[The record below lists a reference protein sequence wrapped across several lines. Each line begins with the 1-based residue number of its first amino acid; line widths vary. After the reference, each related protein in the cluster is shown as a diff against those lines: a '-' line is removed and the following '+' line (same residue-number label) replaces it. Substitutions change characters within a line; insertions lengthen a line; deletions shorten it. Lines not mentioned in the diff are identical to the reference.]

1 MPHPRPLRLAVNA
14 PLPRHA
20 HQEDLLGRLLQ
31 SCFGEL
37 AAPELAL
44 LREQLEWVELAAG
57 QVLMAQGEAADSMYI
72 TVSGRLRVFVQD
84 ESGAPRRVRDLARGQ
99 LIGEMALYTG
109 EPRSA
114 TVVAVRESV
123 LVRLPQRGFEQL
135 VARSSQASVAMTRQ
149 LIRRLQ
155 KPQQQREP
163 NERPVAMGLLP
174 ISAGVDAAAFARSLA
189 QALSAIGRV
198 RLVDADAVDGAL
210 GPGAAQRTGGD
221 ERPLA
226 LLLDRLEAEA
236 DFVLLVGDDRPTAW
250 TRRCARHC
258 DELLLLADAAQP
270 PALHATEQQC
280 LQPAAAAA
288 APLQARAA
296 EVLVLLH
303 DEHTRLPAHT
313 AAWLARRPLD
323 DHVHLRRNHARD
335 LARLARLQSRTGI
348 GLVLAG
354 GGARGFAHLGVL
366 QALRDAGV
374 EVDRVGGTSIGSVMA
389 AMAAAEPPLDEA
401 IAMLRSAFAIN
412 PTGDINLVPMISLIR
427 GRRLRRIVSHAAFS
441 LLGGPAAI
449 EDLWKGFFCVATNF
463 TQQRE
468 QVLDRGD
475 LVTAL
480 LASTAIPGALP
491 PVLHGGE
498 LLCDGGSFNNFPAD
512 VMQRMRG
519 IGTVIGVDLA
529 LQQPRP
535 LDLPELPGPWA
546 LAWDRLRSP
555 RRRKYALPSLTSFL
569 WGVTMLYSASRR
581 QQARACCDLCFNPP
595 LHRVGM
601 LQWNRFDKI
610 QRQGREHAQQ
620 VLQQLPPAL
629 RRRIGAREPA

>member
-1 MPHPRPLRLAVNA
+1 MPRLAVNA

-57 QVLMAQGEAADSMYI
+57 QVLMAQGQAADSMYI
-72 TVSGRLRVFVQD
+72 TVSGRLRVFVQGD
-84 ESGAPRRVRDLARGQ
+84 AGRPQRVRDLARGQ
-99 LIGEMALYTG
+99 VIGEMALYTG

-123 LVRLPQRGFEQL
+123 LVRLPRQGFEQL
-135 VARSSQASVAMTRQ
+135 VARSSQASMAMTRQ
-149 LIRRLQ
+149 LIRRMQ
-155 KPQQQREP
+155 QQQQQQRP
-163 NERPVAMGLLP
+163 RDGAERPVAMGLLP
-174 ISAGVDAAAFARSLA
+174 ISAGVDAAAFARGLA
-189 QALSAIGRV
+189 QALAAIGRV
-198 RLVDADAVDGAL
+198 RLVDADAVDREL
-210 GPGAAQRTGGD
+210 GPGAAQHSGGD
-221 ERPLA
+221 ERPIA

-236 DFVLLVGDDRPTAW
+236 DFVLLVGDGEPGAW
-250 TRRCARHC
+250 TRRCSRHC

-270 PALHATEQQC
+270 PALHATERQC
-280 LQPAAAAA
+280 LLPAAAAA
-288 APLQARAA
+288 PFQARAA

-303 DEHTRLPAHT
+303 DEQRRLPVDT

-323 DHVHLRRNHARD
+323 DHVHLRRGHARD

-374 EVDRVGGTSIGSVMA
+374 EVDRVGGTSIGAVMA
-389 AMAAAEPPLDEA
+389 ATAAAEAPLDEA
-401 IAMLRSAFAIN
+401 VEVLRRAFAIN
-412 PTGDINLVPMISLIR
+412 PTGDFNVFPVISLIR
-427 GRRLRRIVSHAAFS
+427 GRRLRRTVGQAALS
-441 LLGGPAAI
+441 LLGAPAAI
-449 EDLWKGFFCVATNF
+449 EDLWKGFFCVAANF

-475 LVTAL
+475 LVAAL

-491 PVLHGGE
+491 PVLRGGE

-512 VMQRMRG
+512 VMRRMRG

-535 LDLPELPGPWA
+535 LDLPELPGAWA
-546 LAWDRLRSP
+546 LAWDRLRPP
-555 RRRKYALPSLTSFL
+555 RRRKYALPSLTSYL
-569 WGVTMLYSASRR
+569 LGVTMLYSASRR
-581 QQARACCDLCFNPP
+581 EQARACCDLCFNPP
-595 LHRVGM
+595 LHHVGM

-610 QRQGREHAQQ
+610 RRQGREHAQQ

-629 RRRIGAREPA
+629 RRRIGAMEEA

>member
-1 MPHPRPLRLAVNA
+1 VPRLAVNV
-14 PLPRHA
+14 PPPRHA

-37 AAPELAL
+37 GAPELAL

-57 QVLMAQGEAADSMYI
+57 QVLMTQGQAADSMYI
-72 TVSGRLRVFVQD
+72 TVSGRLRVFVHD
-84 ESGAPRRVRDLARGQ
+84 EAGPPRRVRELGRGQ
-99 LIGEMALYTG
+99 VIGEMALYTG

-114 TVVAVRESV
+114 TVVAIRESV
-123 LVRLPQRGFEQL
+123 LVRLPRHGFEQL
-135 VARSSQASVAMTRQ
+135 VARSPQASVAMTREV
-149 LIRRLQ
+149 IRRLQ
-155 KPQQQREP
+155 RQPSHDSA
-163 NERPVAMGLLP
+163 ERPVTMGLLP
-174 ISAGVDAAAFARSLA
+174 VSAGVDTADFARGLA
-189 QALSAIGRV
+189 QALAAIGRV
-198 RLVDADAVDGAL
+198 HVVDAAAVDRAL
-210 GPGAAQRTGGD
+210 GPGAAQRSGGD

-236 DFVLLVGDDRPTAW
+236 DFVLLLGDDAPGGW
-250 TRRCARHC
+250 TRRCARHS
-258 DELLLLADAAQP
+258 DELLLLADATQP
-270 PALHATEQQC
+270 PALHATEQQ
-280 LQPAAAAA
+280 LLLPAAAA

-303 DEHTRLPAHT
+303 DEHTRLPAGT

-323 DHVHLRRNHARD
+323 DHVHLRRGHAGD
-335 LARLARLQSRTGI
+335 LARLARLQSRTAV

-366 QALRDAGV
+366 QALREAGV
-374 EVDRVGGTSIGSVMA
+374 EVDRVGGTSIGAVMA
-389 AMAAAEPPLDEA
+389 AMAAADPPLDEA
-401 IAMLRSAFAIN
+401 IGVLRQAFSIN
-412 PTGDINLVPMISLIR
+412 PTGDFNLVPVISLIR
-427 GRRLRRIVSHAAFS
+427 GRRLRRTVSQAALS

-468 QVLDRGD
+468 LVLERGD

-498 LLCDGGSFNNFPAD
+498 LLCDGGSLNNFPTD
-512 VMQRMRG
+512 VMRRMRG
-519 IGTVIGVDLA
+519 VGTVIGVDLA

-535 LDLPELPGPWA
+535 LDLAELPGAWA
-546 LAWDRLRSP
+546 LAWDRLRP
-555 RRRKYALPSLTSFL
+555 LRRRKYELPSLTSL
-569 WGVTMLYSASRR
+569 LLGVTMLYSASRR
-581 QQARACCDLCFNPP
+581 QQARASCELCFNPP

-620 VLQQLPPAL
+620 VLRQLPPGL
-629 RRRIGAREPA
+629 RRRLGAREPG

>member
-1 MPHPRPLRLAVNA
+1 VNA

-57 QVLMAQGEAADSMYI
+57 QVLMAQGQAADSMYI

-84 ESGAPRRVRDLARGQ
+84 EAGAPRRVRDLARGQ
-99 LIGEMALYTG
+99 VIGEMALYTG

-123 LVRLPQRGFEQL
+123 LVRLPRHGFEQL

-155 KPQQQREP
+155 KQEQQHEP

-174 ISAGVDAAAFARSLA
+174 ISAGVDAAAFAHRLA
-189 QALSAIGRV
+189 QALAAIGRV
-198 RLVDADAVDGAL
+198 QLVDADAVDRAL
-210 GPGAAQRTGGD
+210 GPGAAQRAGGD
-221 ERPLA
+221 ERPIA

-236 DFVLLVGDDRPTAW
+236 DFVLLVGDDQPSAW

-280 LQPAAAAA
+280 LLPAAAAA
-288 APLQARAA
+288 APFQARAA

-303 DEHTRLPAHT
+303 DEHCRLPAGT

-335 LARLARLQSRTGI
+335 LARLARLQSRTGV

-374 EVDRVGGTSIGSVMA
+374 EVDRVGGTSIGAVMA

-401 IAMLRSAFAIN
+401 VGVLRRAFAIN
-412 PTGDINLVPMISLIR
+412 PTGDINLVPVISLIR
-427 GRRLRRIVSHAAFS
+427 GRRLRRIVSQAAFS

-546 LAWDRLRSP
+546 LAWDRLRPP
-555 RRRKYALPSLTSFL
+555 RRRKYALPSLTSYL
-569 WGVTMLYSASRR
+569 LGVTMLYSASRR
-581 QQARACCDLCFNPP
+581 QQARGCCDLCFNPP

-629 RRRIGAREPA
+629 RRRIGAREVA